1 MDEPVTLTEVKEYLR
16 IDGEEGNILLAT
28 LIAVAKSHCE
38 DYLQASLSA
47 EIPSPVKQAM
57 ILLIGHFYEQR
68 AGEDIPKVVYKL
80 LSPYRANLW

>member
-1 MDEPVTLTEVKEYLR
+1 MDELVTLTEVKEYLR
-16 IDGEEGNILLAT
+16 IDGEEEDSLLAS
-28 LIAVAKSHCE
+28 LIAVAKAHCE
-38 DYLQASLSA
+38 DYLQASLPA

>member
-16 IDGEEGNILLAT
+16 IDGEEENILLAT
-28 LIAVAKSHCE
+28 LITVAKSHCE
-38 DYLQASLSA
+38 DYLQASLPA